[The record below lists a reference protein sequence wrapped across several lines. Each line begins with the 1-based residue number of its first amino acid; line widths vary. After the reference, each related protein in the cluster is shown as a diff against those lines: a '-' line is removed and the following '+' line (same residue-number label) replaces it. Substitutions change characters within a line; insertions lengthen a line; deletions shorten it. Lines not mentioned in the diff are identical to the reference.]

1 MTQSFLSTPSPYE
14 FNLVITDKNYFKRCL
29 YSSASIRFLVLAL
42 ILLVTILPNALQ
54 NNHRHPSKNH
64 TLALNQALAFFDAQ
78 KSGVYPNNSPVK
90 FRASSGLHDGNMSRK
105 LANLEGCFYDSGNN
119 IKFSFPSYLDHVKD
133 IIKWGSD
140 YLLKLFGPPNTTSEF
155 ILYSQIGSGNI
166 DAKVPNDIAKA

>member
-1 MTQSFLSTPSPYE
+1 MVHHVRKQTSATDMEPVRFIHTVSEARHLLPSASRWNSIE
-14 FNLVITDKNYFKRCL
+14 IDFNLIPQSSTANDSIL
-29 YSSASIRFLVLAL
+29 SQYS
-42 ILLVTILPNALQ
+42 
-54 NNHRHPSKNH
+54 
-64 TLALNQALAFFDAQ
+64 
-78 KSGVYPNNSPVK
+78 KSLRIQSPGVYPNNSPVK

-155 ILYSQIGSGNI
+155 ILQTFVKIGSGNI